1 MTTDTLFTLIPQ
13 IQAAAEAIRSDLLA
27 TEIALE
33 LLDGD
38 TCTGAIYW
46 RNSRTPNPKMV
57 VVHRKGQSCPV
68 HGDPLGPDERIRS
81 YVGSNQAKQAV
92 AQRHIANEER
102 RQQLDARARQTSK
115 ALWTATGYLI
125 EALRLL
131 TP

>member
-68 HGDPLGPDERIRS
+68 HGQAASPEERIRS
-81 YVGSNQAKQAV
+81 YVGSQAAKQAT
-92 AQRHIANEER
+92 AARHISNEKR
-102 RQQLDARARQTSK
+102 RQQLDACARRISRN
-115 ALWTATGYLI
+115 LWTVAGYLDQ
-125 EALRLL
+125 ALKLL
-131 TP
+131 QR